1 MAEQSNPAG
10 ASLIAAW
17 PGMGNVAI
25 IAAGYL
31 VQKLAM
37 REAGELAPGAHF
49 DINEV
54 TISAGLINT
63 ARLPRGGFFRW
74 TNPGA
79 GRDLFVFLAEAQPTA
94 SVYAYANSLL
104 DAAAAMGVTR
114 VITFASM
121 ASSMHP
127 SADPKVACVATDPA
141 TLEELRRA
149 EVRPMQEG
157 QISGL
162 NGVLLAAAAERGM
175 SGVCLLAEIPY
186 FAAAAPNP
194 KAARA
199 ALSVFSVLAGIDIS
213 LDELSQHGA
222 AVERMLVEAYDR
234 LQAAGAFEDESEDSE
249 DDESESTAEGAA
261 DKRPSPDEADASAT
275 PRPTPRAPDAATRER
290 IERLFEDAKKD
301 QSRATP
307 LKQELD
313 RLGVFKEYEN
323 RFLDLFRRAG

>member
-1 MAEQSNPAG
+1 MAEQSKPTG

-37 REAGELAPGAHF
+37 REAGELPPGAHF

-54 TISAGLINT
+54 TINAGLINT

-74 TNPGA
+74 SNPGA
-79 GRDLFVFLAEAQPTA
+79 GRDLLVFLAEAQPTA
-94 SVYAYANSLL
+94 GVYAYAQSLL

-127 SADPKVACVATDPA
+127 SDDPKVACVATDPA
-141 TLEELRRA
+141 TLEELRRV

-234 LQAAGAFEDESEDSE
+234 LQAAGAFENESE
-249 DDESESTAEGAA
+249 DDESEADDEEAAGEIPTPGAGEPPA
-261 DKRPSPDEADASAT
+261 P
-275 PRPTPRAPDAATRER
+275 PRAPDAATRER
-290 IERLFEDAKKD
+290 LERLFEEAKKD